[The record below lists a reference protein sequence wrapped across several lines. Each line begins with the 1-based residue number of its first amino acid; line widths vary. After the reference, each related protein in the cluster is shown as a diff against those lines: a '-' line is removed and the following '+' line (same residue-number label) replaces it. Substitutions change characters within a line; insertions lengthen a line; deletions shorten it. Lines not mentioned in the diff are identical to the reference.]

1 MPTQETRLLDEV
13 ILSRR
18 TLLAGSAALAAISFA
33 PKQASAQAAV
43 ATYSD
48 NDILNFAL
56 NLEYLEA
63 NFYYLAAFGTTIDVG
78 NASSTA
84 ANAPVLGING
94 VLGGNATGSTSG
106 VVANAGIS
114 GAPANSTY
122 KVPFVSPVL
131 AAYAVETAVEEGKHV
146 QLLRTALGS
155 LAVSQPAMNLTPA
168 LFDTL
173 AGLAGVTLRPFN
185 PYANEA
191 AFLLGAYI
199 FEDVGVTAY
208 HGAAPLITGK
218 TTILPVAA
226 GIHAVEAYHAGLIR
240 YSIIV
245 ADAAGTYASIGIPAG
260 ALGTA
265 TGRLSAFRN
274 SAAQAKPQVPANPLD
289 PNPDDY
295 GTANQTVTLNSTTTV
310 QATQIVN
317 AGPAASTAPAMS
329 FGRSTSQVLNIVTA
343 GGANA
348 GAKATGG
355 FFPAGLNG
363 LFI

>member
-1 MPTQETRLLDEV
+1 MPTLETRILDEV

-18 TLLAGSAALAAISFA
+18 TLLAGSAAMAAVSLA
-33 PKQASAQAAV
+33 PKQAAAQAAV
-43 ATYSD
+43 ASYSD

-63 NFYYLAAFGTTIDVG
+63 NFYYLAAFGTTINVG

-94 VLGGNATGSTSG
+94 VVGNNTAGSTSG
-106 VVANAGIS
+106 VVANAGVS

-122 KVPFVSPVL
+122 KVPFASPTL

-146 QLLRTALGS
+146 GLLRTALGS
-155 LAVSQPAMNLTPA
+155 LAVAQPAMNLTPN

-173 AGLAGVTLRPFN
+173 AGLAGVPSSLRPFN

-191 AFLLGAYI
+191 YFLLGAYI

-245 ADAAGTYASIGIPAG
+245 ADAMATYAAAGT
-260 ALGTA
+260 LNNV
-265 TGRLSAFRN
+265 TGLLSAFRN
-274 SAAQAKPQVPANPLD
+274 SAAQAKAQVPSNPLD

-295 GTANQTVTLNSTTTV
+295 GTANQTVTLNGTTTV

-317 AGPAASTAPAMS
+317 AGPASSSAPAMS

-355 FFPAGLNG
+355 FYPVGMNG
-363 LFI
+363 VFI

>member
-1 MPTQETRLLDEV
+1 MPTQETKMLDHV

-18 TLLAGSAALAAISFA
+18 TLLAGSAAMAALTLA
-33 PKQASAQAAV
+33 PKMAPAQAAV
-43 ATYSD
+43 STYSD

-63 NFYYLAAFGTTIDVG
+63 NFYYLAAFGTTIEVG
-78 NASSTA
+78 NAASMA
-84 ANAPVLGING
+84 ANAAAQGING
-94 VLGGNATGSTSG
+94 VTGNNSAGSTSG
-106 VVANAGIS
+106 VSANAGIA

-122 KVPFVSPVL
+122 KVPFASPVI

-146 QLLRTALGS
+146 GLLRSALGS
-155 LAVSQPAMNLTPA
+155 LAVAQPAINLTPN

-173 AGLAGVTLRPFN
+173 AGLANIPAALRPFN

-191 AFLLGAYI
+191 YFLLGAYI
-199 FEDVGVTAY
+199 FEDVGVSAY

-226 GIHAVEAYHAGLIR
+226 GIHNVEAYHAGLVRTSLAI
-240 YSIIV
+240 
-245 ADAAGTYASIGIPAG
+245 ADSNATYAPS
-260 ALGTA
+260 GTLA
-265 TGRLSAFRN
+265 NVTGLLSRFRN
-274 SAAQAKPQVPANPLD
+274 SAAQAKPQMPANPTD

-295 GTANQTVTLNSTTTV
+295 GLATQQVMLNGTSAVT
-310 QATQIVN
+310 ATQIVN
-317 AGPAASTAPAMS
+317 APPAGAPAPAIAP
-329 FGRSTSQVLNIVTA
+329 GRSTSQILNIVTA

-348 GAKATGG
+348 GTKASGG
-355 FFPAGLNG
+355 FFPNGLNG

>member
-1 MPTQETRLLDEV
+1 MPTLETKILDD
-13 ILSRR
+13 IIISRR
-18 TLLAGSAALAAISFA
+18 TLLAGSAAMAALSLA

-43 ATYSD
+43 GAYSD

-63 NFYYLAAFGTTIDVG
+63 NFYYLAAFGTTIEVG
-78 NASSTA
+78 NAASIA
-84 ANAPVLGING
+84 AGAPVLGING
-94 VLGGNATGSTSG
+94 VLGSNTAGSTSG
-106 VVANAGIS
+106 VSANSAVN
-114 GAPANSTY
+114 GAPANSTL

-146 QLLRTALGS
+146 GLLRSALGP
-155 LAVSQPAMNLTPA
+155 LAVAQPSMNLTPN

-173 AGLAGVTLRPFN
+173 AGLANVPSALRPFN

-191 AFLLGAYI
+191 YFLLGAYI

-218 TTILPVAA
+218 STILPVAA

-245 ADAAGTYASIGIPAG
+245 ADAMATYAPAGT
-260 ALGTA
+260 LA
-265 TGRLSAFRN
+265 TVTGLLSSFRN
-274 SAAQAKPQVPANPLD
+274 TAAQAKPQVSNPLD

-295 GTANQTVTLNSTTTV
+295 GTVNQMVTLNSTTSV
-310 QATQIVN
+310 AATQIVN
-317 AGPAASTAPAMS
+317 AGPVSSTAPAMS
-329 FGRSTSQVLNIVTA
+329 FGRSTAQILNIVTA
-343 GGANA
+343 GGANT
-348 GAKATGG
+348 GVVAKGG
-355 FFPAGLNG
+355 FYPVGLNG
-363 LFI
+363 LFV

>member
-1 MPTQETRLLDEV
+1 MPTQETKFLDDV

-18 TLLAGSAALAAISFA
+18 TLLAGSAALAALSLA
-33 PKQASAQAAV
+33 PKQAAAQAAIT
-43 ATYSD
+43 TYSD

-63 NFYYLAAFGTTIDVG
+63 NFYYLAAFGTVIEAG
-78 NASSTA
+78 NAASTA

-94 VLGGNATGSTSG
+94 VAGNNPQGSTAG
-106 VVANAGIS
+106 VSANVGVM
-114 GAPANSTY
+114 GAPANSSY
-122 KVPFVSPVL
+122 KVNFQSPVL

-146 QLLRTALGS
+146 QLLRQALGS
-155 LAVSQPAMNLTPA
+155 LAVAQPAINLTPN

-173 AGLAGVTLRPFN
+173 AGLAGISSTLRPYS

-191 AFLLGAYI
+191 YFLLGAYI
-199 FEDVGVTAY
+199 FEDVGVSAY

-245 ADAAGTYASIGIPAG
+245 ADAMATYAPAGT
-260 ALGTA
+260 LA
-265 TGRLSAFRN
+265 TVTGQLSAFRN
-274 SAAQAKPQVPANPLD
+274 SAAQAKPQVPANPTD

-295 GTANQTVTLNSTTTV
+295 GTANQTVTLNSTTQV

-317 AGPAASTAPAMS
+317 AGPASSSAPAIS
-329 FGRSTSQVLNIVTA
+329 FGRSTAQVLNIVTA

-348 GAKATGG
+348 GTIATGG
-355 FFPAGLNG
+355 FFPQGLNG
-363 LFI
+363 VFI

>member
-1 MPTQETRLLDEV
+1 MPTQETRFLDEV

-18 TLLAGSAALAAISFA
+18 TLLAGSAAMAA
-33 PKQASAQAAV
+33 ASLMPHKAAAQAAV
-43 ATYSD
+43 ASYSD

-63 NFYYLAAFGTTIDVG
+63 NFYYLAAFGTTVDVG

-84 ANAPVLGING
+84 AGAPVLGING
-94 VLGGNATGSTSG
+94 VSGSNTAGSTSG
-106 VVANAGIS
+106 VVANAGIT
-114 GAPANSTY
+114 GAPALSTY
-122 KVPFVSPVL
+122 KVPFASPVL
-131 AAYAVETAVEEGKHV
+131 AAYAVETAIEEGKHV
-146 QLLRTALGS
+146 MLLRSALGAA
-155 LAVSQPAMNLTPA
+155 AVSQPAINLTPG

-173 AGLAGVTLRPFN
+173 AGLAGVPSTLRPFN
-185 PYANEA
+185 PYANEGF
-191 AFLLGAYI
+191 FLLGAYI
-199 FEDVGVTAY
+199 FEDVGVSAY

-245 ADAAGTYASIGIPAG
+245 ADAAGTYATAG
-260 ALGTA
+260 ALGMV
-265 TGRLSAFRN
+265 TGMLSAFRN
-274 SAAQAKPQVPANPLD
+274 TAAQAKPQVPANPLD

-295 GTANQTVTLNSTTTV
+295 GTANQMVMLNSTTAV
-310 QATQIVN
+310 AATQIVN
-317 AGPAASTAPAMS
+317 AGPASSSAPAIS
-329 FGRSTSQVLNIVTA
+329 FGRTTSQVLNIVTA
-343 GGANA
+343 GGANT

-355 FFPAGLNG
+355 FFPSGLNG

>member
-1 MPTQETRLLDEV
+1 MPTQETKFLDEV

-18 TLLAGSAALAAISFA
+18 TLLAGSAAMAALTFA
-33 PKQASAQAAV
+33 PKSAKAQAAV
-43 ATYSD
+43 STYSD
-48 NDILNFAL
+48 MDILNFAL

-63 NFYYLAAFGTTIDVG
+63 NFYYLAAFGTTIEVG
-78 NASSTA
+78 NAASMA
-84 ANAPVLGING
+84 ANAPALGING
-94 VLGGNATGSTSG
+94 VIGNNSAGSTSG
-106 VVANAGIS
+106 VSANAGVT

-122 KVPFVSPVL
+122 KVPFASPVL

-146 QLLRTALGS
+146 ALLRSALGS
-155 LAVSQPAMNLTPA
+155 AAVAQPALNLTPN

-173 AGLAGVTLRPFN
+173 AGLANIPSSLRPFN

-191 AFLLGAYI
+191 YFLLGAYI
-199 FEDVGVTAY
+199 FEDVGVSAY

-218 TTILPVAA
+218 STILPVAA
-226 GIHAVEAYHAGLIR
+226 GIHNVEAYHAGLVRTALAI
-240 YSIIV
+240 
-245 ADAAGTYASIGIPAG
+245 ADNNATYAPS
-260 ALGTA
+260 GTLA
-265 TGRLSAFRN
+265 NVTGLLSSFRN
-274 SAAQAKPQVPANPLD
+274 SAAQAKPQMPTNPTD

-295 GTANQTVTLNSTTTV
+295 GLATQTVTLNGNATV
-310 QATQIVN
+310 TATQIVN
-317 AGPAASTAPAMS
+317 APPATAPAPAIA

-343 GGANA
+343 GGANS

>member
-1 MPTQETRLLDEV
+1 MPTQETRFLDDV

-18 TLLAGSAALAAISFA
+18 TLLAGSAALAATSLIPQKA
-33 PKQASAQAAV
+33 AAQSAV
-43 ATYSD
+43 ASYSD

-63 NFYYLAAFGTTIDVG
+63 NFYYLAAFGTTIEVG
-78 NASSTA
+78 NGSSTA

-94 VLGGNATGSTSG
+94 VAGNNPSGSGMG
-106 VVANAGIS
+106 VVANSGVT
-114 GAPANSTY
+114 GAPASSTY
-122 KVPFVSPVL
+122 KVPFASPVL

-146 QLLRTALGS
+146 SLLRTALGS
-155 LAVSQPAMNLTPA
+155 LAVAQPAINLTPN

-173 AGLAGVTLRPFN
+173 AGLAGVPSSLRPFN

-191 AFLLGAYI
+191 YFLLGAYI
-199 FEDVGVTAY
+199 FEDVGVSAY

-240 YSIIV
+240 YSLIV
-245 ADAAGTYASIGIPAG
+245 ADAAATYAPAG
-260 ALGTA
+260 TLSGVT
-265 TGRLSAFRN
+265 TMLSAFRN
-274 SAAQAKPQVPANPLD
+274 SAAQAKPQVNNPLD

-295 GTANQTVTLNSTTTV
+295 GTANQMVTLNSTTSV
-310 QATQIVN
+310 AATQIVN
-317 AGPAASTAPAMS
+317 AGPASSTAPAIS

-343 GGANA
+343 GGANT
-348 GAKATGG
+348 GAVAKGG
-355 FFPAGLNG
+355 FFPQGLNG